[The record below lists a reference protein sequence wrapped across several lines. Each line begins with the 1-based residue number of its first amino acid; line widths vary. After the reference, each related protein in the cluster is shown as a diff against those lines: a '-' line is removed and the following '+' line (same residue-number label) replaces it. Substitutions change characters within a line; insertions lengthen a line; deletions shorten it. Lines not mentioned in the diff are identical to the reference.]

1 MEWNVSMLKLL
12 VTSRWLLCVFAILG
26 ALDTRASTTVA
37 QENRQALQPQT
48 ELVILDSRL
57 PNARWLQQQVRP
69 GVDVVLLDTQ
79 REPLRQLRAI
89 LAARQ
94 PLTAL
99 HLVTHGAPGSLQ
111 LGATRLDGAQL
122 QQHPELLQALTT
134 ALVPHGD
141 LLLYGC
147 DVAAGTAGQSF
158 IKTLRQQTGLNIAAS
173 DNLTGSSALG
183 GDWILERQQGRR
195 HVGLAFQPV
204 ALQAYSQVLVA
215 PSDENFDSA
224 TSSDPYASAPLSST
238 SLSSSGWTFVA
249 SPSSHMG
256 VVDSTTVTSSGIF
269 MTPELTTGDQ
279 AFIFDSLGSPSDFS
293 FQSTDGSE
301 FYLNSV
307 QLESVDAT
315 VNVQAY
321 KDGNPVGTQTSID
334 ITTTATYGLSHPL
347 I

>member
-111 LGATRLDGAQL
+111 LGPPGWM
-122 QQHPELLQALTT
+122 
-134 ALVPHGD
+134 VPN
-141 LLLYGC
+141 C
-147 DVAAGTAGQSF
+147 N
-158 IKTLRQQTGLNIAAS
+158 NIP
-173 DNLTGSSALG
+173 NCC
-183 GDWILERQQGRR
+183 RR
-195 HVGLAFQPV
+195 
-204 ALQAYSQVLVA
+204 
-215 PSDENFDSA
+215 
-224 TSSDPYASAPLSST
+224 
-238 SLSSSGWTFVA
+238 
-249 SPSSHMG
+249 
-256 VVDSTTVTSSGIF
+256 
-269 MTPELTTGDQ
+269 
-279 AFIFDSLGSPSDFS
+279 
-293 FQSTDGSE
+293 
-301 FYLNSV
+301 
-307 QLESVDAT
+307 
-315 VNVQAY
+315 
-321 KDGNPVGTQTSID
+321 
-334 ITTTATYGLSHPL
+334 
-347 I
+347 